1 MGFLRNSHR
10 ERKPLQKNQR
20 CPPLRIAVMVKK
32 VSVSGQDHINMDDDD
47 DDDDYGVIGEVPAA
61 QPARAFL
68 TVVHTTNCNE
78 TLLI

>member
-1 MGFLRNSHR
+1 
-10 ERKPLQKNQR
+10 
-20 CPPLRIAVMVKK
+20 MVIK

-68 TVVHTTNCNE
+68 TVAHTTNCNE